1 MLKLASQTYD
11 MGCFKL
17 YNGESGIKNFLGN
30 FFIGGFTG
38 SAPEMTIVNNFHRV
52 FRPYLTYRT
61 CFSWSMVIII
71 SVILVMA
78 INYRKKFELRVGKK
92 RNC

>member
-1 MLKLASQTYD
+1 MIWVVSNFIMENPGLKI
-11 MGCFKL
+11 FWV
-17 YNGESGIKNFLGN
+17 N

-38 SAPEMTIVNNFHRV
+38 SAPEMTVINNFRRV
-52 FRPYLTYRT
+52 FRPYLTYMT
-61 CFSWSMVIII
+61 CFSWYMVIII
-71 SVILVMA
+71 FVILVMA